1 MGILSNTV
9 SIGQFQVAGDF
20 PTGDLSAWAGERL
33 AANGFRSI
41 EKGAEELSLGWVHL
55 DDNHRSDFSEP
66 PAFARDHYLTFSLRR
81 DQRRLPGPLVKAHL
95 RRAEEEFLAANPGFH
110 RVPKTKREEL
120 KEAVRGALLART
132 LPVPSTWDAVWDT
145 RSGLVTFAA
154 LSPRVVDL
162 FEGQFKQ
169 TFAGLRLIPVHP
181 FARAARVVP
190 AELQEPLARANRAT
204 GDGILEAIR
213 DNQWL
218 GSEFLLWLTYRSL
231 TGTGNYQVGQPGPG
245 LAGESFAAWLDD
257 RLVLTGGSEGGQKV
271 AVTGPQDR
279 FSEVRTALGA
289 GKALAEAVLHLEKA
303 EDRWRLN
310 LRAGTFQF
318 ASFRCPGVK
327 LERDDLTDPET
338 ERIAVFF
345 ERMAVLE
352 EGLQLFDSLLA
363 EFLEMR
369 LGGGWP
375 ATDLAI
381 ADWLQIAG

>member
-9 SIGQFQVAGDF
+9 SICQFQVTGELPA
-20 PTGDLSAWAGERL
+20 GDLSAWTGEHL

-41 EKGAEELSLGWVHL
+41 EKGTEEFSLGWVHL
-55 DDNHRSDFSEP
+55 DDSRLSDFSD
-66 PAFARDHYLTFSLRR
+66 PAAYARDHYLTFSLRR
-81 DQRRLPGPLVKAHL
+81 DQRRLPAALVKAQM

-132 LPVPSTWDAVWDT
+132 LPVPALWDAVWDT
-145 RSGLVTFAA
+145 RSGLITFAG
-154 LSPRVVDL
+154 LSPKVVDL
-162 FEGQFKQ
+162 FDGLFRQ
-169 TFAGLRLIPVHP
+169 TFPGLRLVPVHP
-181 FARAARVVP
+181 FARARRVIP
-190 AELQEPLARANRAT
+190 EALQETLERANRAT
-204 GDGILEAIR
+204 GDGVLEAIR

-218 GSEFLLWLTYRSL
+218 GAEFLLWLMFRSQ
-231 TGTGNYQVGQPGPG
+231 TGAGSFQNAQPGPG
-245 LAGESFAAWLDD
+245 LAGETFAAWLDD

-279 FSEVRTALGA
+279 FSEVRTALA
-289 GKALAEAVLHLEKA
+289 AAKVLAEAVLHLEQA
-303 EDRWRLN
+303 EHHWRLN

-338 ERIAVFF
+338 ERMAVFF

-363 EFLEMR
+363 DFLGAR
-369 LGGGWP
+369 LGGVWP
-375 ATDLAI
+375 ATEREI
-381 ADWLQIAG
+381 ASWLESAD